1 MSTIKEFANQEFE
14 EFVHKNDLEVFSK
27 SQVNQFVTDAQ
38 SVEDEFE
45 KHCIAVDLVSLTKGI
60 VINDDLTKSI
70 VYYRPSQ
77 VEPIEGDQEFGSI
90 LKSKNLQ
97 YKDTPINRIKGIVG
111 LPVNKDIIEKARKA
125 EPIGT
130 EKTYGGKLYIKT
142 EKGWR
147 PKSKKSQGAT
157 ESSKEKDDSS
167 NTKTAEEIIKEMNFI
182 KNEISAI
189 EGSKGGR
196 GMFSKVEQKQ
206 LDKAKQRFKELD
218 NVLKE
223 KHNTSYYEHK
233 ELFSGIKNPIEKLKA
248 QTLKQLNDV
257 FDDEPEDKIVDKKIK
272 VGDKEI
278 TVRRELD
285 TTGGQKTKVYSAP
298 GLFNTK
304 MWNKTEFADKLASQG
319 DAI

>member
-1 MSTIKEFANQEFE
+1 MSTIREFANQEFE
-14 EFVHKNDLEVFSK
+14 EFVHRNDLEVFSK

-147 PKSKKSQGAT
+147 PKSKKSQISENT
-157 ESSKEKDDSS
+157 EISSKIESK
-167 NTKTAEEIIKEMNFI
+167 KEF
-182 KNEISAI
+182 A
-189 EGSKGGR
+189 
-196 GMFSKVEQKQ
+196 
-206 LDKAKQRFKELD
+206 
-218 NVLKE
+218 
-223 KHNTSYYEHK
+223 
-233 ELFSGIKNPIEKLKA
+233 SGIKNPIEKLKA

-304 MWNKTEFADKLASQG
+304 MWDKKAFADKLASQS
-319 DAI
+319 DII

>member
-1 MSTIKEFANQEFE
+1 MSTIREFANQEFE
-14 EFVHKNDLEVFSK
+14 EFVHRNDLEVFSK

-147 PKSKKSQGAT
+147 PKSKKSQTT
-157 ESSKEKDDSS
+157 ESSKEGEKETPSKE
-167 NTKTAEEIIKEMNFI
+167 TIEEIDNKDTT
-182 KNEISAI
+182 
-189 EGSKGGR
+189 SKG
-196 GMFSKVEQKQ
+196 S
-206 LDKAKQRFKELD
+206 DP
-218 NVLKE
+218 
-223 KHNTSYYEHK
+223 
-233 ELFSGIKNPIEKLKA
+233 KNK
-248 QTLKQLNDV
+248 DV
-257 FDDEPEDKIVDKKIK
+257 
-272 VGDKEI
+272 
-278 TVRRELD
+278 
-285 TTGGQKTKVYSAP
+285 
-298 GLFNTK
+298 
-304 MWNKTEFADKLASQG
+304 
-319 DAI
+319 